1 MSYSYSKS
9 PTNHAE
15 PANVPASRGAMLAK
29 LDSTKLFGAEVEL
42 LIEHNGELYRLR
54 KTRRGKL
61 ILTK

>member
-1 MSYSYSKS
+1 
-9 PTNHAE
+9 
-15 PANVPASRGAMLAK
+15 MLPK
-29 LDSTKLFGAEVEL
+29 LDSAKLFGAAVEL

>member
-1 MSYSYSKS
+1 MPNPYPMSSIPNAKS
-9 PTNHAE
+9 VNT
-15 PANVPASRGAMLAK
+15 PASSGVMLPK
-29 LDSTKLFGAEVEL
+29 LDSAKLFGAAVEL

>member
-1 MSYSYSKS
+1 MSNSY
-9 PTNHAE
+9 PTPSIINAE
-15 PANVPASRGAMLAK
+15 TLNLPASRCVILPK
-29 LDSTKLFGAEVEL
+29 LDSAKLFGAAVEL